1 MVMAKTRQTTC
12 SDVPTALFFNA
23 PTIAGLAAAISE
35 LEQAAAA
42 AAAAAVP
49 AAGYSDDAL
58 AAGVPC
64 APAQLRLLHWG
75 SPRASSPAAHLAEAL
90 RLTGAL
96 EPTALE
102 AALAA
107 VAARHGALRTRFL
120 ERGQGTLVQAVLP
133 PGCAEAAARL
143 HRAALPPP
151 KDLGAALQRR
161 AAAPFNLLGA
171 SPPWRAVLYSGGG
184 AGGCEH
190 VLLLVVHCAVCDQWS
205 LALLA
210 AEVEAAYLAQ
220 RPGAGPLPPAPRL
233 QLADVAAWQA
243 AQLAAGAWRE
253 EQAFWRQQLAYAPL
267 LLALP
272 TDRPR
277 PQALGVAARAV
288 AASSPAG
295 LAARLAEL
303 AAGCGASLF
312 MVVLAAWKVL
322 APCLLPGLTYPAWAN
337 LYYLPCLG
345 CCVGSPQ
352 PPTWTVPLSD
362 RFALHSP
369 NAPCRLQQA
378 GRGCHVRL
386 PPAQHRPASCCPRR
400 STARADGHPY
410 FCQGRSF
417 HAALQWPRKQAT
429 MCHRACRCRCC

>member
-107 VAARHGALRTRFL
+107 VAARHGALRTRFR
-120 ERGQGTLVQAVLP
+120 ESGPGAIVQAVLP
-133 PGCAEAAARL
+133 PGCAEAAPRL

-151 KDLGAALQRR
+151 TDLGAALQRR

-171 SPPWRAVLYSGGG
+171 SAVLYSGGG
-184 AGGCEH
+184 AGSCEH
-190 VLLLVVHCAVCDQWS
+190 VLLLVVHCAVCDRWS

-210 AEVEAAYLAQ
+210 AEVEATYLAQ
-220 RPGAGPLPPAPRL
+220 RPGAAPLPPAPRL
-233 QLADVAAWQA
+233 HLADVAAWQA

-253 EQAFWRQQLAYAPL
+253 EEAFWRQQLAYAPL

-322 APCLLPGLTYPAWAN
+322 ASCLLPGLPH
-337 LYYLPCLG
+337 
-345 CCVGSPQ
+345 
-352 PPTWTVPLSD
+352 PTWATFLSA
-362 RFALHSP
+362 RRTPHAHGRCL
-369 NAPCRLQQA
+369 CQA
-378 GRGCHVRL
+378 
-386 PPAQHRPASCCPRR
+386 A
-400 STARADGHPY
+400 
-410 FCQGRSF
+410 
-417 HAALQWPRKQAT
+417 
-429 MCHRACRCRCC
+429 

>member
-1 MVMAKTRQTTC
+1 VVPQVGMVMAKTRQATC
-12 SDVPTALFFNA
+12 SEVPTALFFNT

-102 AALAA
+102 AALAV

-295 LAARLAEL
+295 LGARLAEL

-322 APCLLPGLTYPAWAN
+322 APCLLPGLPYPTWAAV
-337 LYYLPCLG
+337 LA
-345 CCVGSPQ
+345 SPQ
-352 PPTWTVPLSD
+352 PPTCTWTVPLSD

-378 GRGCHVRL
+378 GCGCHVRL

-400 STARADGHPY
+400 STARADGHSF
-410 FCQGRSF
+410 FCQGRCF